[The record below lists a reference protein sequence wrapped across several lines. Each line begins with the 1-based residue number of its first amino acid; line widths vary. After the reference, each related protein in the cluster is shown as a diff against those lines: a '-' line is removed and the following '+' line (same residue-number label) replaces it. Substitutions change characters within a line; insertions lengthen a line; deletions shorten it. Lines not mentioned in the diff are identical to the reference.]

1 MVSLI
6 KHIIKALIY
15 VIAGG
20 FVVLVI
26 IFVLFLENRPEL
38 KVWHSVELG
47 AEFTAKSPLQSFE
60 DYLVL
65 EKQLFAQLDES
76 VFARVPTEDR
86 NLINRYHRG
95 SLSDPDLWSPNWN
108 RTFEFST
115 GAPKAGVLLL
125 HGMSDSPYSL
135 SSLGRRLHEAGAWV
149 IGLRLPG
156 HGTAPSGLVQVQ
168 WEDMAAAVRLAMR
181 HLRTKVGERPLYLV
195 GYSNGGALAL
205 HYVLSGMEDSTLPKI
220 TGMVL
225 ISPSIGVTRIAA
237 LAKWQARL
245 GRFLGLKKLEW
256 NSILPE
262 YDPFK
267 YNSFAVNAGDQVYRI
282 TNEIRSRIESLGA
295 VGRLNRFPPVLA
307 FQSIVDATVSTRA
320 VVDGLFAKLPAG
332 GHELVL
338 FDINRLSEVEQ
349 VLLKDPKSS
358 IEAKFNDPVLPF
370 AISLVTNASEKSRD
384 IVALQKIPGVSTIT
398 RKPLDMKWPFNI
410 YSLSHV
416 ALPFPLNDPLYG
428 MIDSNDH
435 SKIQLG
441 NMGLRGERG
450 VLQIPAE
457 DMLRLRWNPFYSYLE
472 RRLLEFVRLAKPEN
486 KAVLEKTSKPTF
498 PSIPKHSR

>member
-1 MVSLI
+1 LANYLPVRKHVMISLI
-6 KHIIKALIY
+6 KHIIIALFY
-15 VIAGG
+15 GIAGG
-20 FVVLVI
+20 LIVLVI
-26 IFVLFLENRPEL
+26 IFVLFLESRHEL
-38 KVWHSVELG
+38 KVWHQVELD
-47 AEFTAKSPLQSFE
+47 AEFTAVSPVRSFE
-60 DYLVL
+60 DYLSL
-65 EKQLFAQLDES
+65 ERKLFAQLDER
-76 VFARVPTEDR
+76 VFTRVPAKDR
-86 NLINRYHRG
+86 NLINRYSRG
-95 SLSDPDLWSPNWN
+95 SLSDPGRWTPNWN

-115 GAPKAGVLLL
+115 DAPKAGVLLL

-135 SSLGRRLHEAGAWV
+135 ISLGRRLHSEGAWV

-181 HLRTKVGERPLYLV
+181 HLSTKVGKQPLYLV
-195 GYSNGGALAL
+195 GYSNGGALAV
-205 HYVLSGMEDSTLPKI
+205 HYVLSGMEDSTLPMVS
-220 TGMVL
+220 GMVL
-225 ISPSIGVTRIAA
+225 ISPSIGVRPIAA
-237 LAKWQARL
+237 LAKWQAKL

-267 YNSFAVNAGDQVYRI
+267 YNSFAVNAGEQVYRI

-295 VGRLNRFPPVLA
+295 AGKLNRFPPVLA

-338 FDINRLSEVEQ
+338 FDINRLSEVEH
-349 VLLKDPKSS
+349 VLIKDPKSS
-358 IEAKFNDPVLPF
+358 IEAKFKDPGLPF
-370 AISLVTNASEKSRD
+370 AISLVTNAREDSRD
-384 IVALQKIPGVSTIT
+384 IVVLQKKPGDSQIT
-398 RKPLDMKWPFNI
+398 RKPLDMKWPFNL

-416 ALPFPLNDPLYG
+416 ALPFSMNDPLYG

-441 NMGLRGERG
+441 NMNLRGERG

-457 DMLRLRWNPFYSYLE
+457 DMIRLRWNPFYSYLE
-472 RRLLEFVRLAKPEN
+472 RRILEFVRLAKPEN
-486 KAVLEKTSKPTF
+486 KAVLAK
-498 PSIPKHSR
+498 